1 MAGHDAVG
9 SRLCILNPRPAI
21 STPVS
26 KTKSSP
32 TRSTNAPAPAAGE
45 ADLASVYANA
55 KILSE
60 ALPFMQRYDN
70 ATVVVKYGGHA
81 MGDPEL
87 AATFARDIVLIKQSG
102 VNPIVVHGGGPQIG
116 SLLERLKIR
125 AEFKVGLRVTDRETV
140 EVVEMVLA
148 GSVNKEIVAAI
159 NAQGGKAVGIS
170 GKDANLMR
178 ASRIERRFRDPDSNI
193 EEIVD
198 LGFVGDPVAVDPH
211 IIDVIIHSD
220 LIPVIAP
227 IGVGPEGETL
237 NINADTFAA
246 ALATALKAKRL
257 LLLTD
262 VEGVLD
268 KDGNLIKSLTTAEA
282 QELIED
288 GTISGGMIPT
298 IESCLDV
305 IAAGVAAVVIIN
317 GNVPHAV
324 LLELFT
330 EHGAGTLIEPRLRAY
345 RGVGVRPRQHALPG
359 RLQPFRRDRYPHGR
373 FHRRPLRRFA
383 RRCAAHAQDLL
394 LSIWHHARRVDA
406 SARRVPERV
415 PG

>member
-1 MAGHDAVG
+1 MEPSA
-9 SRLCILNPRPAI
+9 
-21 STPVS
+21 PV
-26 KTKSSP
+26 
-32 TRSTNAPAPAAGE
+32 RAQGE

-116 SLLERLKIR
+116 SLLERLNIR
-125 AEFKVGLRVTDRETV
+125 SEFKGGLRVTDRETV

-178 ASRIERRFRDPDSNI
+178 ASRIERRLRDPDSNI

-198 LGFVGDPVAVDPH
+198 LGFVGDPIAVDPH

-288 GTISGGMIPT
+288 GTISGGMIPK

-305 IAAGVAAVVIIN
+305 IAEGVEAVVIIN
-317 GNVPHAV
+317 GKVPHAV

-330 EHGAGTLIEPRLRAY
+330 EHGAGTLIERRARKGRA
-345 RGVGVRPRQHALPG
+345 RGSR
-359 RLQPFRRDRYPHGR
+359 
-373 FHRRPLRRFA
+373 
-383 RRCAAHAQDLL
+383 
-394 LSIWHHARRVDA
+394 
-406 SARRVPERV
+406 
-415 PG
+415 